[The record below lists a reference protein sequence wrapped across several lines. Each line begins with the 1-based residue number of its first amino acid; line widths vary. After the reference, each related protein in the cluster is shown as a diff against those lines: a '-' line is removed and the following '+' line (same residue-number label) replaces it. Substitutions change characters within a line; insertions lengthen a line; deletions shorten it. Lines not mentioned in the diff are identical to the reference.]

1 MRLKNTKYKSIM
13 LMAALLG
20 IVVFWP
26 RLGQTQG
33 THNITVSWAAPTSGG
48 TVATYNIKRSTSTGT
63 EVTIASVPSTQTS
76 YVDSTGT
83 AGTTYFYVFSAS
95 NQFGESANSN
105 EVSALFLGDKPGVPG
120 SPAAISH

>member
-33 THNITVSWAAPTSGG
+33 THSNTLSWTAPTTGG
-48 TVATYNIKRSTSTGT
+48 AVSTYNVKRSTSTGT
-63 EVTIASVPSTQTS
+63 EVTIATVPSSQTT
-76 YVDSTGT
+76 YVDTAGT
-83 AGTTYFYVFSAS
+83 AGTTYFYVVSAS
-95 NQFGESANSN
+95 NQFGESPNST
-105 EVSALFLGDKPGVPG
+105 EVSALFLGDKPAA
-120 SPAAISH
+120 PASLAVTSK